1 MFILQKKIKKFK
13 KESFSSLKP
22 EKLEI
27 YYRIV
32 ISNSN
37 GYKSKAVR
45 QLFPNKSKFQKIDN
59 GPPFYWTKSL
69 KQCLRR

>member
-1 MFILQKKIKKFK
+1 MSFVFRLFTVYGLNVNKNFMFILQKKIKKFK

-45 QLFPNKSKFQKIDN
+45 QLFPNK
-59 GPPFYWTKSL
+59 
-69 KQCLRR
+69 